1 MSETLTGTAPGTT
14 SGRTRPG
21 PDSEILL
28 DVQGLSVDYGSDYG
42 PLPAVS
48 DVSFTLRRGEILGIA
63 GESGSGKTTLI
74 NALLRLLRPPATVRS
89 GSAVLHPSGGEPVDL
104 LSVGQKRL
112 RELRWEHSAV
122 VFQSAMNALN
132 PVLRLE
138 KQFADALRAHRKISK
153 AEARERSARML
164 ELVGIPAGRLSDY
177 PHELSG
183 GMRQR
188 ATIALALV
196 CEPDLL
202 VMDEP
207 TTAVDV
213 VMQRQILRQLI
224 RLQRTLGFS
233 VVFITHDLSLLLET
247 ADRIAV
253 MYGGRI
259 VESGPAGALYREPRH
274 PYTRGLRDS
283 FPPLQ
288 GPLRKLTGI
297 PGTPPDLRRLP
308 PGCPFEPRCAHAVAA
323 CAQAVPA
330 LEADGDRLVAC
341 VRTGELTAGAAAPD
355 ETPAPN
361 NGEPDEAS

>member
-1 MSETLTGTAPGTT
+1 MNL
-14 SGRTRPG
+14 
-21 PDSEILL
+21 LL
-28 DVQGLSVDYGSDYG
+28 DVKDLSVDYGTESE

-48 DVSFTLRRGEILGIA
+48 QVSLELHRGEILGIA

-74 NALLRLLRPPATVRS
+74 NALLRLLRPPAVVRS
-89 GSAVLHPSGGEPVDL
+89 GSAILHPSSGDPVDL
-104 LSVGQKRL
+104 LHAEPRAL
-112 RELRWEHSAV
+112 RRTRWENTAV

-132 PVLRLE
+132 PVSRLSA
-138 KQFADALRAHRKISK
+138 QFTDVLRAHRRIPRSQ
-153 AEARERSARML
+153 ARERAAHML
-164 ELVGIPAGRLSDY
+164 RLVGIPDGRLDSY

-213 VMQRQILRQLI
+213 VMQRQILRQVI
-224 RLQRTLGFS
+224 RLQQELGFS
-233 VVFITHDLSLLLET
+233 VVFITHDLSLLLEI

-259 VESGPAGALYREPRH
+259 VESGPAGELYRDPRH

-283 FPPLQ
+283 FPPLR
-288 GPLRKLTGI
+288 GPMRRLNGI
-297 PGTPPDLRRLP
+297 PGNPPDLRGLP
-308 PGCPFEPRCAHAVAA
+308 PGCPFEPRCPHATPECGVAPPELA
-323 CAQAVPA
+323 EHGP
-330 LEADGDRLVAC
+330 GRSVAC
-341 VRTGELTAGAAAPD
+341 VHADDLPAPTAGGRA
-355 ETPAPN
+355 
-361 NGEPDEAS
+361 

>member
-1 MSETLTGTAPGTT
+1 MNL
-14 SGRTRPG
+14 
-21 PDSEILL
+21 LL
-28 DVQGLSVDYGSDYG
+28 DVKDLSVDYGTENE

-48 DVSFTLRRGEILGIA
+48 QVSLELRRGEILGIA

-74 NALLRLLRPPATVRS
+74 NALLRLLRPPAVVRS
-89 GSAVLHPSGGEPVDL
+89 GSATLHPRDGDPVDL
-104 LSVGQKRL
+104 LHAEA
-112 RELRWEHSAV
+112 RELRRTRWEHTAV

-132 PVLRLE
+132 PVARLSA
-138 KQFADALRAHRKISK
+138 QFTDVLRAHRRMPRPQ
-153 AEARERSARML
+153 ARERAAHML
-164 ELVGIPAGRLSDY
+164 ELVGIPTTRLDSY

-213 VMQRQILRQLI
+213 VMQRQILRQVI
-224 RLQRTLGFS
+224 RLQRELGFS
-233 VVFITHDLSLLLET
+233 VVFITHDLSLLLEI

-259 VESGPAGALYREPRH
+259 VESGPAGDLYRDPKH

-283 FPPLQ
+283 FPPLR
-288 GPLRKLTGI
+288 GPMRILHGI
-297 PGTPPDLRRLP
+297 PGNPPDLRGLP
-308 PGCPFEPRCAHAVAA
+308 PGCPFEPRCPHATAA
-323 CAQAVPA
+323 CGTAPPELTGHGPGRA
-330 LEADGDRLVAC
+330 VAC
-341 VRTGELTAGAAAPD
+341 VHADDLPAPTAGGRA
-355 ETPAPN
+355 
-361 NGEPDEAS
+361 

>member
-1 MSETLTGTAPGTT
+1 MNL
-14 SGRTRPG
+14 
-21 PDSEILL
+21 LL
-28 DVQGLSVDYGSDYG
+28 DVKDLSVDYGTETE

-48 DVSFTLRRGEILGIA
+48 HVSLELRRGEILGIA

-74 NALLRLLRPPATVRS
+74 NALLRLLRPPAVVRS
-89 GSAVLHPSGGEPVDL
+89 GSATLHPRTGDPVDL
-104 LSVGQKRL
+104 LHADA
-112 RELRWEHSAV
+112 RELRRTRWEHTAV

-132 PVLRLE
+132 PVSRLSA
-138 KQFADALRAHRKISK
+138 QFTDVLRAHRRIPKSQ
-153 AEARERSARML
+153 ARERAAHML
-164 ELVGIPAGRLSDY
+164 ELVGIPTTRLDSY

-213 VMQRQILRQLI
+213 VMQRQILRQVI
-224 RLQRTLGFS
+224 RLQRELGFS
-233 VVFITHDLSLLLET
+233 VVFITHDLSLLLEI

-259 VESGPAGALYREPRH
+259 VESGPAGDLYRDPKH

-283 FPPLQ
+283 FPPLR
-288 GPLRKLTGI
+288 GPMRTLHGI
-297 PGTPPDLRRLP
+297 PGNPPDLRGLP
-308 PGCPFEPRCAHAVAA
+308 PGCPFEPRCPYATAA
-323 CAQAVPA
+323 CGTAPPELTGHGAGRA
-330 LEADGDRLVAC
+330 VAC
-341 VRTGELTAGAAAPD
+341 VHADDLPAPTAGGRA
-355 ETPAPN
+355 
-361 NGEPDEAS
+361 

>member
-1 MSETLTGTAPGTT
+1 MNTEDL
-14 SGRTRPG
+14 
-21 PDSEILL
+21 LL
-28 DVQGLSVDYGSDYG
+28 DVRDLSVDYGSATE

-48 DVSFTLRRGEILGIA
+48 GVSLQLHRGEILGIA

-74 NALLRLLRPPATVRS
+74 NALLRLLRPPAVVRS
-89 GSAVLHPSGGEPVDL
+89 GSATLHPASGDPVDL
-104 LSVGQKRL
+104 LHADPRAL
-112 RELRWEHSAV
+112 RRTRWEHTAV

-132 PVLRLE
+132 PVSRLSA
-138 KQFADALRAHRKISK
+138 QFIDVLRAHRRMPKSR
-153 AEARERSARML
+153 ARERATHML
-164 ELVGIPAGRLSDY
+164 QLVGIPATRLDSY

-213 VMQRQILRQLI
+213 VMQRQILRQVI
-224 RLQRTLGFS
+224 MLQRELGFS
-233 VVFITHDLSLLLET
+233 VVFITHDLSLLLEI

-259 VESGPAGALYREPRH
+259 VESGPAGDLYRDPKH

-283 FPPLQ
+283 FPPLR
-288 GPLRKLTGI
+288 GPMHRLNGI
-297 PGTPPDLRRLP
+297 PGNPPDLRALP
-308 PGCPFEPRCAHAVAA
+308 PGCAFEPRCPYSTAECGAAPPELIENGAARAVACIHA
-323 CAQAVPA
+323 DELPA
-330 LEADGDRLVAC
+330 P
-341 VRTGELTAGAAAPD
+341 TAG
-355 ETPAPN
+355 
-361 NGEPDEAS
+361 GRV